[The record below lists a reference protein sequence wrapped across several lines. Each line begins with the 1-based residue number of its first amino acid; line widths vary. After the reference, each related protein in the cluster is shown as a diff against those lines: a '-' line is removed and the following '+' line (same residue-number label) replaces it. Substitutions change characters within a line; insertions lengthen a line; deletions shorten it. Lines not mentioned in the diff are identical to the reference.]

1 MMYEQRYIFEIQ
13 NFQKIYHIIS
23 ESLVVGSGEFGISV
37 TWSRPGDGDIVVTT
51 PSRKSI
57 YYGNKGPSVATD
69 QGQLD
74 HDDTR
79 NTGPENIFWNV
90 TAPTGVY
97 HICFQQYSF
106 SVPSNVTN
114 PITATFQIR
123 RPNAVTQTLTK
134 TFVNG
139 DRIVPNT
146 CRVEMSREQP
156 KLSSQRVQEL
166 RDAFNLFDRDKSGT
180 ISSSELHQILSALNF
195 KPTDSLV
202 RKVMKEMDI
211 DGNGTIEFNEFA
223 KVMGRIYERK
233 FTNDEM
239 HRAFKC
245 FDADDSGYITRD
257 ELREVL
263 HQMNQNVSEERIAD
277 ALSQIDTDH
286 DGKISFEEFSQ
297 LFANVE

>member
-146 CRVEMSREQP
+146 CNSTM
-156 KLSSQRVQEL
+156 
-166 RDAFNLFDRDKSGT
+166 
-180 ISSSELHQILSALNF
+180 
-195 KPTDSLV
+195 
-202 RKVMKEMDI
+202 
-211 DGNGTIEFNEFA
+211 
-223 KVMGRIYERK
+223 
-233 FTNDEM
+233 FTYVGSVN
-239 HRAFKC
+239 
-245 FDADDSGYITRD
+245 Y
-257 ELREVL
+257 L
-263 HQMNQNVSEERIAD
+263 
-277 ALSQIDTDH
+277 
-286 DGKISFEEFSQ
+286 
-297 LFANVE
+297 